1 MQVNGCASIALKNER
16 HSGKGAPVV
25 AISLSLRGRN
35 EIDELLFAVH
45 VELPID
51 IAPVG
56 DGRSFRYYQ
65 FFLNAREGVSL
76 GKNDQNLKFS
86 RGQSIFE
93 GDGLASRYERM
104 VARLFAGI
112 GLGIGILVGKRSRSR
127 RYDR

>member
-1 MQVNGCASIALKNER
+1 MLLLLLLGMQVNGCASIALENER

-65 FFLNAREGVSL
+65 FFLNAREGVAL
-76 GKNDQNLKFS
+76 RKNDENLEFS
-86 RGQSIFE
+86 RVE
-93 GDGLASRYERM
+93 PHSRAMFLHFDTKEW
-104 VARLFAGI
+104 
-112 GLGIGILVGKRSRSR
+112 S
-127 RYDR
+127 